1 MFPPWLV
8 HKLLAFGVLLYA
20 GTGIYSLFMGYAYLD
35 YAAIDPQH
43 PSHGQHLGILIVE
56 AGVGINQLTN
66 GKQTPLMFACKYQ
79 SMEVF
84 RLLMEL
90 GADVTLAEPVQNH
103 TALSYARENLDEADS
118 EDERQLAQEM
128 IQRLESAKAV

>member
-1 MFPPWLV
+1 MRGAHNVSAANWIVLLGLVEKDVNRDNLIEFRHQRAQQNTRQIIGFPPWLV

-56 AGVGINQLTN
+56 AGVGITVT
-66 GKQTPLMFACKYQ
+66 GVMVAIYYAFAA
-79 SMEVF
+79 
-84 RLLMEL
+84 R
-90 GADVTLAEPVQNH
+90 API
-103 TALSYARENLDEADS
+103 LSDEDW
-118 EDERQLAQEM
+118 
-128 IQRLESAKAV
+128 